1 MDGVRLED
9 TIYGVLL
16 AVVAAVAL
24 IVVLVE
30 LSRRSTTRD
39 SEVISIS
46 GGFALMCAI
55 FSLVLLTGWINI
67 LPLPR

>member
-1 MDGVRLED
+1 MNGVRLED
-9 TIYGVLL
+9 LIYGVLL
-16 AVVAAVAL
+16 AAVAAVAL

-30 LSRRSTTRD
+30 LSRRSTARD
-39 SEVISIS
+39 PEVISIG

-55 FSLVLLTGWINI
+55 FSLVLCTGWINI